1 MMQGK
6 YGISFTKALLSFQL
20 DAMVR
25 ARNAYQNWHAAVHGD
40 VTQLL
45 PLRQENIKA
54 FCADLAKAG
63 YAPNTII
70 QLYLAGLFT
79 WVSCFPFL
87 AFSKNV
93 ILPYLYLLPLT
104 CLQST
109 LKITIVLYSEI
120 PIASFETLLS
130 INLSLQHRL
139 ITIFIFIS
147 ANGQQFAIAKTR
159 PCSRRI
165 SNTGSTPARLTH
177 PNSYSFHSYSFHFL
191 VFLSKDM
198 ITVIVLQAHNRN
210 IGKALILFHPSC
222 SLSPNFPLFY
232 AVSVSV
238 CPKPHIFS
246 IFKS

>member
-6 YGISFTKALLSFQL
+6 YGIYFTKALLSFQL

-63 YAPNTII
+63 YTPNTII
-70 QLYLAGLFT
+70 QLYLAGLCT

-93 ILPYLYLLPLT
+93 ILPYLYLLPFT

-120 PIASFETLLS
+120 HIA
-130 INLSLQHRL
+130 
-139 ITIFIFIS
+139 
-147 ANGQQFAIAKTR
+147 
-159 PCSRRI
+159 
-165 SNTGSTPARLTH
+165 
-177 PNSYSFHSYSFHFL
+177 
-191 VFLSKDM
+191 
-198 ITVIVLQAHNRN
+198 
-210 IGKALILFHPSC
+210 
-222 SLSPNFPLFY
+222 
-232 AVSVSV
+232 
-238 CPKPHIFS
+238 
-246 IFKS
+246 

>member
-1 MMQGK
+1 MHDTGEVRN
-6 YGISFTKALLSFQL
+6 ISFTKLKALLSFQL

-40 VTQLL
+40 VAQLL

-63 YAPNTII
+63 YAPSTII
-70 QLYLAGLFT
+70 QLYLAGLCS

-130 INLSLQHRL
+130 IVATQINNNIYFHFSKWPTICHRQDGSFPPWPWQWRPIWEGSWAL
-139 ITIFIFIS
+139 VLTWRR
-147 ANGQQFAIAKTR
+147 R
-159 PCSRRI
+159 PCSRRM
-165 SNTGSTPARLTH
+165 SNTWSTPAGLTRLS
-177 PNSYSFHSYSFHFL
+177 SYSVSKISF
-191 VFLSKDM
+191 
-198 ITVIVLQAHNRN
+198 
-210 IGKALILFHPSC
+210 PST
-222 SLSPNFPLFY
+222 FE
-232 AVSVSV
+232 
-238 CPKPHIFS
+238 
-246 IFKS
+246 